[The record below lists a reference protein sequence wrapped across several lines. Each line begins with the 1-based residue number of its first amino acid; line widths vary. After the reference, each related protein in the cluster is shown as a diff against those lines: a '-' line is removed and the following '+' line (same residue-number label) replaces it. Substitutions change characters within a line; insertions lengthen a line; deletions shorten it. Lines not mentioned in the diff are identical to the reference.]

1 MRWREI
7 DISLEPWLSTLSTLS
22 TCRPHCQPLST
33 HCRPCLLSTHCR
45 PLSTTVNLST
55 LSQRLCAVDHCRPL
69 STVDLLSTVNPC
81 RPVDPV
87 DHGPLSTTVDP
98 VSTAARHMNMHTYK
112 WTCSCSCTCQLMY
125 VCMHLNQAVTVL
137 APPLLLQGRVPWAH
151 LRQCEIDSQSPSEQL
166 FCWMHR

>member
-1 MRWREI
+1 MT
-7 DISLEPWLSTLSTLS
+7 LEPWLSTLSTLS

-87 DHGPLSTTVDP
+87 DHGPLSTTVDRCQ
-98 VSTAARHMNMHTYK
+98 THEHAHIQMDMLMLMHMPAN
-112 WTCSCSCTCQLMY
+112 
-125 VCMHLNQAVTVL
+125 VCMYALEPSSDNAC
-137 APPLLLQGRVPWAH
+137 PPLLLQGRVPWAR